1 MPSSL
6 RYPFQKAN
14 RKCLLPLNLA
24 SGYRYPCSFP
34 TLQNCFY
41 IKAAPC
47 GLLWV
52 WSCRLRKVMSSQF
65 CSQVLHSTLQRAL
78 CSLTFSVSAVIS
90 FFSLAAFSV
99 AAFVPGTYGIFLKQK
114 IYLLP
119 FVPLWRS
126 HCHQDPKK
134 FTWYSPLLYS
144 HMSLVA
150 EQFSCKILG
159 TET

>member
-6 RYPFQKAN
+6 RYPFQKAS

-90 FFSLAAFSV
+90 FF
-99 AAFVPGTYGIFLKQK
+99 
-114 IYLLP
+114 
-119 FVPLWRS
+119 
-126 HCHQDPKK
+126 
-134 FTWYSPLLYS
+134 
-144 HMSLVA
+144 
-150 EQFSCKILG
+150 FSCCFFCGCLCTWDIWHIF
-159 TET
+159 ETKNLSPAFCAPLEITLPPGP